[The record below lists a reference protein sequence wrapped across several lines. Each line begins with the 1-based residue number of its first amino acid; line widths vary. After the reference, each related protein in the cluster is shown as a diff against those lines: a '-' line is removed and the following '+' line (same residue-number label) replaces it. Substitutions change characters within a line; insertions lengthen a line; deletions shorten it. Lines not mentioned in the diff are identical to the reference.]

1 MKNDKLPRR
10 YEVQQV
16 LLDGWKM
23 HSGVKAEGTG
33 VNNTIWQVGK
43 EAWLARYNKAE
54 ANRVIRELELYEYL
68 SIIQDRHSGTMIFV
82 PELMVPLDGTGEAL
96 PTWTSNWIS
105 YS

>member
-1 MKNDKLPRR
+1 M
-10 YEVQQV
+10 
-16 LLDGWKM
+16 LDGWKM
-23 HSGVKAEGTG
+23 DSEARAKGAG

-54 ANRVIRELELYEYL
+54 ANRVIRELVLYEYL

-82 PELMVPLDGTGEAL
+82 PELIVPLDGTGEAL
-96 PTWTSNWIS
+96 PTWASNWIS